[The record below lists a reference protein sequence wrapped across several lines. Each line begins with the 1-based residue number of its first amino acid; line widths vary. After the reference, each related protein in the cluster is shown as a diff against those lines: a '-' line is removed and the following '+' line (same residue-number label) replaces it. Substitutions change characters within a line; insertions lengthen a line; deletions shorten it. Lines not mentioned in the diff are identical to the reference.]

1 MIERIL
7 SEQVQAFIVE
17 HEADDI
23 HKLALSLK
31 PIDDVS
37 VTELLAQ
44 INGRKKAKEKLPE
57 WYSCSGIYW
66 PAPLSI
72 EQCSSETAAKYK
84 ASLLSAH
91 TMADLTGGAG
101 VDTYYLSKSFKRAD
115 YIERDARLCEVAQ
128 HNHKVLGA
136 NNIHHHQTEATA
148 YLQQMA
154 PVDMIYLDPARRDE
168 NKHRVFLLE
177 NCEPNVVSL
186 LPLLLEK
193 ADQVIIKTS
202 PILDIRTTLD
212 RLKNVLAVHIV
223 GVNNDCKE
231 VLYILGKRP
240 MTSPDF
246 YTVNFTRNSS
256 QRFHF
261 NLHTEG
267 MAATTYSEVL
277 QYLYEPNAAI
287 MKAGAFRSIGAAF
300 GLNKLHANTHLY
312 TSDELQEDF
321 PGRTFR
327 VKHVLRVD
335 KKSLLALLPE
345 KKANVSTRN
354 FPMKPESLKKKFGLL
369 DGGDIYLFGFT
380 DYQEAKKIAL
390 TEKIS

>member
-1 MIERIL
+1 MIKSIL
-7 SEQVQAFIVE
+7 SEQVQTFIVE
-17 HEADDI
+17 HEGDDI

-37 VTELLAQ
+37 VTGILAQ

-57 WYSCSGIYW
+57 WYAYNGIYW
-66 PAPLSI
+66 PAPLSM
-72 EQCSSETAAKYK
+72 EQCSSEIAAKYK

-91 TMADLTGGAG
+91 SMADLTGGAG

-128 HNHKVLGA
+128 HNHKVIGA
-136 NNIHHHQTEATA
+136 NNIHHHQIEATA

-154 PVDMIYLDPARRDE
+154 PVDMIYLDPVRRDE

-193 ADQVIIKTS
+193 AKKVILKTS

-212 RLKNVLAVHIV
+212 RLKNVLAVHV
-223 GVNNDCKE
+223 VAVNNDCKE
-231 VLYILGKRP
+231 VLYILGQRP
-240 MTSPDF
+240 MNSSDF
-246 YTVNFTRNSS
+246 YTVNFTSNSS

-261 NLHTEG
+261 NLHTER
-267 MAATTYSEVL
+267 MAVSTYSEVL

-287 MKAGAFRSIGAAF
+287 MKSGAFKSVGAAF
-300 GLNKLHANTHLY
+300 GLNKLHVNTHLY
-312 TSDELQEDF
+312 TSEKLQEDF
-321 PGRTFR
+321 PGRIFK

-335 KKSLLALLPE
+335 KKSLLAVLPE

-354 FPMKPESLKKKFGLL
+354 FPMKPESLKKKFGLS

-380 DYQEAKKIAL
+380 DYKKAKRIAL
-390 TEKIS
+390 TEKVM